1 MKQFDDI
8 RPYRDSEVKDVLAR
22 LIADNEFI
30 DLLLSRRIPLVMR
43 FLPWLIK
50 PVARPWLKRSLRKLT
65 ADVQTVADFQDH
77 VKVGLQKS
85 LDRTTDGYSFGGLDQ
100 LDPNQAYLFI
110 SNHRDIAL
118 DPAMVNLAL
127 HTVELDTVRIAIGDN
142 LLSKP
147 FASDLMRVNRSF
159 IVKRSVEGRREK
171 LESLK
176 NLSAYIRYSI
186 VEDKASCWIAQA
198 EGRAKDG
205 NDSTDT
211 ALLKMLTLSK
221 SKQQT
226 FGEATGELRLMPVS
240 ISYEY
245 DPCII
250 EKARELY
257 AAAQGEDYIKAEFED
272 LDSIQK
278 GFLGYKGRVQ
288 VNFGDCLGHKFEMPE
303 DLAAEVDRQIYA
315 LYQLFPT
322 NIIAWKMQEDRD
334 PESLDQLKQQWPDEN
349 WSQAENDFNRH
360 LESVPSEQR
369 SLVIDAYAT
378 PVKNQLNYQQQSPI
392 MGNSLSQ
399 EAIVC

>member
-8 RPYRDSEVKDVLAR
+8 RPYRDSEVTKVLAR

-30 DLLLSRRIPLVMR
+30 DLLLSRRIPALMR
-43 FLPWLIK
+43 FLPWVIK

-85 LDRTTDGYSFGGLDQ
+85 LDKTTDGYSFGGLDQ
-100 LDPNQAYLFI
+100 LDPDQAYLFI
-110 SNHRDIAL
+110 GNHRDIAL

-171 LESLK
+171 LEALK
-176 NLSAYIRYSI
+176 NLSAYIRYSV

-226 FGEATGELRLMPVS
+226 FGEATGELKLMPVS

-288 VNFGDCLGHKFEMPE
+288 VNFGDCLGHKFETPE

-378 PVKNQLNYQQQSPI
+378 PVKNQLNYQQQSPV

>member
-1 MKQFDDI
+1 MNQFDDI
-8 RPYRDSEVKDVLAR
+8 RPYRDSEVSAVISR

-30 DLLLSRRIPLVMR
+30 DLLLSRRLPKLWR
-43 FLPWLIK
+43 LAPWLLK
-50 PVARPWLKRSLRKLT
+50 PIARPLLRRSLRLLT
-65 ADVQTVADFQDH
+65 ADVTTVTDFQDH
-77 VKVGLQKS
+77 VKVGLQNS
-85 LDRTTDGYSFGGLDQ
+85 LDKTTDGYAFGGLDQ

-127 HTVELDTVRIAIGDN
+127 HTVGLDTVRIAIGDN

-176 NLSAYIRYSI
+176 NLSAYIRHSI

-205 NDSTDT
+205 NDQTET

-221 SKQQT
+221 TKQQT
-226 FGEATGELRLMPVS
+226 FGEAIGQIKLMPVS

-245 DPCII
+245 DPCIV
-250 EKARELY
+250 EKTKELY
-257 AAAQGEDYIKAEFED
+257 AAKRGEDYIKSEFED

-288 VNFGDCLGHKFEMPE
+288 VNFGDVVGNDFESAE
-303 DLAAEVDRQIYA
+303 DLAVEVNRQIYS

-322 NIIAWKMQEDRD
+322 NIIAWQIQQGTNTE
-334 PESLDQLKQQWPDEN
+334 ELDQLKQQWPEED
-349 WSQAENDFNRH
+349 WSQAEAKFQQH
-360 LESVPSEQR
+360 LNSVPEEQQ
-369 SLVIDAYAT
+369 SLVIDAYAA
-378 PVKNQLNYQQQSPI
+378 PVKNQLDYQQQSPVA
-392 MGNSLSQ
+392 GNSINE

>member
-1 MKQFDDI
+1 MNQFEDI
-8 RPYRDSEVKDVLAR
+8 RPYRDIEVPKVLAR

-30 DLLLSRRIPLVMR
+30 DLLLSRRLPTLWRLAPL
-43 FLPWLIK
+43 LLK
-50 PVARPWLKRSLRKLT
+50 PIARPLLKRSLRRLT
-65 ADVQTVADFQDH
+65 ADVTTVADFQDH
-77 VKVGLQKS
+77 VKVGLQNS
-85 LDRTTDGYSFGGLDQ
+85 LDKTTDGYAFGGLDQ

-110 SNHRDIAL
+110 CNHRDIAL

-127 HTVELDTVRIAIGDN
+127 HTVGLDTVRIAIGDN

-176 NLSAYIRYSI
+176 NLSAYIRHS
-186 VEDKASCWIAQA
+186 VTNDKASCWIAQA

-205 NDSTDT
+205 NDRTET

-221 SKQQT
+221 TKQQT
-226 FGEATGELRLMPVS
+226 FGEAIGQIKLMPVS

-245 DPCII
+245 DPCIV
-250 EKARELY
+250 EKTRELY
-257 AAAQGEDYIKAEFED
+257 CAKQGEDYIKSEFED

-288 VNFGDCLGHKFEMPE
+288 VNFGDVVGKDFETAE
-303 DLAAEVDRQIYA
+303 DLAVEINRQIYS

-322 NIIAWKMQEDRD
+322 NIIAWQIQQGKNAEA
-334 PESLDQLKQQWPDEN
+334 LDQLKQQWPEED
-349 WSQAENDFNRH
+349 WSQAEAKFRQH
-360 LESVPSEQR
+360 LNSVPEEQQ
-369 SLVIDAYAT
+369 SLVIDAYAA
-378 PVKNQLNYQQQSPI
+378 PVKNQLDYQQQSPVA
-392 MGNSLSQ
+392 GNSINE

>member
-1 MKQFDDI
+1 MNQFEDI
-8 RPYRDSEVKDVLAR
+8 RPYKDSEVPAVLSR

-30 DLLLSRRIPLVMR
+30 DLLLSRRIPLIMR
-43 FLPWLIK
+43 FVPWLIK
-50 PVARPWLKRSLRKLT
+50 PLARPWLKQSLRKLT
-65 ADVQTVADFQDH
+65 ADVGTVADFQHH
-77 VKVGLQKS
+77 VKAGLQKS
-85 LDRTTDGYSFGGLDQ
+85 LDNSTDGYSFGGLDQ
-100 LDPNQAYLFI
+100 LNPNQAYLFI

-118 DPAMVNLAL
+118 DPAMINLAL

-176 NLSAYIRYSI
+176 NLSAYIRYS
-186 VEDKASCWIAQA
+186 VSEEKASCWIAQA

-205 NDSTDT
+205 NDKTDT

-226 FGEATGELRLMPVS
+226 FGEAIGELKLMPVS

-245 DPCII
+245 DPCIV
-250 EKARELY
+250 EKAKELY
-257 AAAQGEDYIKAEFED
+257 AASQGIDYIKGEFED

-288 VNFGDCLGHKFEMPE
+288 VNFGDCIGHTFETAE
-303 DLAAEVDRQIYA
+303 DLATEVDRQIYGA
-315 LYQLFPT
+315 YQLFPT
-322 NIIAWKMQEDRD
+322 NIIAWKMQANSDQQ
-334 PESLDQLKQQWPDEN
+334 SLDQLKQQWPDEN
-349 WSQAENDFNRH
+349 WSQAETDFETH
-360 LESVPSEQR
+360 LQSVPPEHR
-369 SLVIDAYAT
+369 SLVIDAYAA
-378 PVKNQLNYQQQSPI
+378 PVKNQLDYQQQNPVLGDSI
-392 MGNSLSQ
+392 NE